1 MRSGL
6 FLATDYAPYVTGIFA
21 LIGSLVGVLVAFQ
34 LARAARME
42 ERLNWLKDQR
52 QEVYPRFVAAAQSV
66 LDACEELPF
75 SEPSRSVVLDQLQ
88 TGYRDL
94 VVHNAVIQTLG
105 RRSTIAAARL
115 HMYTLI
121 ELRGVRLGRI
131 RDPGSAA
138 VDELL
143 RGARR
148 SRHQALLAMRYEL
161 DVPDTDGL
169 EKDLENPMEPLR
181 VPSIRDA

>member
-75 SEPSRSVVLDQLQ
+75 SELVKIGGSRSTSD
-88 TGYRDL
+88 G
-94 VVHNAVIQTLG
+94 ISG
-105 RRSTIAAARL
+105 SRRAQRRNTN
-115 HMYTLI
+115 
-121 ELRGVRLGRI
+121 VR
-131 RDPGSAA
+131 
-138 VDELL
+138 
-143 RGARR
+143 
-148 SRHQALLAMRYEL
+148 
-161 DVPDTDGL
+161 
-169 EKDLENPMEPLR
+169 
-181 VPSIRDA
+181 